1 MSRNEKSQGA
11 EAVGAEC
18 PVMPDVDFDHH
29 SEAFAA
35 DPWSQLA
42 RLRSE
47 CPVARTGS
55 HGGFWVLTGYEE
67 IRRVAT
73 DDETFSSAE
82 TLVIPPKKNVGQK
95 SIPAEM
101 DAPEFLAFRRILHPM
116 LSPAA
121 VDRLTPVIE
130 RFVHAAIDDFIEKG
144 SCDFVH
150 DFADPV
156 PAMTTLY
163 KLGLPVELWKD
174 FSVPLHQVVFLRQ
187 DSPRRINVPEGLQFV
202 AQTIRDTIEERRKAP
217 RDDMISYLLNATVD
231 GRAVTDHEVKE
242 MATLIVQGG
251 FDTTGSAISN
261 ALIYLDEHHDARRR
275 LIEEPSLMTSAVEE
289 FLRYEAP
296 QMAMARVATKDVVIG
311 GRDISKGD
319 LLLLV
324 WGSANRDDSVFD
336 DPDSVILDRF
346 PNRHI
351 TFGHGAHRCLGSNL
365 ARRQIQIA
373 LQAVLRRL
381 PEYTIDHDNAVRAET
396 VGIVYG
402 MFSLPADFPPG
413 ERWFS

>member
-1 MSRNEKSQGA
+1 
-11 EAVGAEC
+11 
-18 PVMPDVDFDHH
+18 MPDVDFDHH
-29 SEAFAA
+29 SEAFAV

-130 RFVHAAIDDFIEKG
+130 RFVHAAIDSFIENG

-187 DSPRRINVPEGLQFV
+187 DSPRRVNVAEGLQFV
-202 AQTIRDTIEERRKAP
+202 AQTIRDTIAERRKAP
-217 RDDMISYLLNATVD
+217 RDDMISYLLNCTVD

-261 ALIYLDEHHDARRR
+261 ALLYLDKHRDARRR
-275 LIEEPSLMTSAVEE
+275 LIEEPALMTSAVEE

-296 QMAMARVATKDVVIG
+296 QTAMARVATKDVVMG

-319 LLLLV
+319 RLLLV
-324 WGSANRDDSVFD
+324 WASANRDGTAFD
-336 DPDSVILDRF
+336 DPDKVVLDRF

-365 ARRQIQIA
+365 ARRQIQVA
-373 LQAVLRRL
+373 LRAVLRRL
-381 PEYTIDHDNAVRAET
+381 PDYTIDHDNAVRAET
-396 VGIVYG
+396 VGIVFG
-402 MFSLPADFPPG
+402 MFSLPAHFPPA

>member
-1 MSRNEKSQGA
+1 MNA
-11 EAVGAEC
+11 E
-18 PVMPDVDFDHH
+18 VDFDHH
-29 SEAFAA
+29 SEGFVS

-47 CPVARTGS
+47 CPVARTAS

-67 IRRVAT
+67 IRQVAT

-101 DAPEFLAFRRILHPM
+101 DAPEFLAFRKVLHPM

-121 VDRLTPVIE
+121 VDRITPVIE
-130 RFVHAAIDDFIEKG
+130 RFVHAAIDDFIETG

-187 DSPRRINVPEGLQFV
+187 DSPRRVNVPEGLQFV
-202 AQTIRDTIEERRKAP
+202 AQTISDTIAARRKSP
-217 RDDMISYLLNATVD
+217 RDDMISYMLNATVD
-231 GRAVTDHEVKE
+231 GRPVTDHEVKE
-242 MATLIVQGG
+242 MSTLIVQGG

-261 ALIYLDEHHDARRR
+261 ALIQMDHDRDLRRR
-275 LIEEPSLMTSAVEE
+275 LIEDPALMTSAVEE
-289 FLRYEAP
+289 FLRFEAP
-296 QMAMARVATKDVVIG
+296 QMAMARTATRDVVIG
-311 GRDISKGD
+311 DRHISAGD
-319 LLLLV
+319 LVLMV
-324 WGSANRDDSVFD
+324 WASANRDDSVFE
-336 DPDSVILDRF
+336 DPDSIVLDRF
-346 PNRHI
+346 PNRHV
-351 TFGHGAHRCLGSNL
+351 TFGLGAHRCLGSNL
-365 ARRQIQIA
+365 ARRQIQVA
-373 LQAVLRRL
+373 LQGVLRRL
-381 PEYTIDHDNAVRAET
+381 PDYTIDHDNAVRAET

-402 MFSLPADFPPG
+402 MFSLPAHFPAG
-413 ERWFS
+413 ERWFP

>member
-1 MSRNEKSQGA
+1 
-11 EAVGAEC
+11 
-18 PVMPDVDFDHH
+18 
-29 SEAFAA
+29 
-35 DPWSQLA
+35 
-42 RLRSE
+42 
-47 CPVARTGS
+47 
-55 HGGFWVLTGYEE
+55 
-67 IRRVAT
+67 
-73 DDETFSSAE
+73 
-82 TLVIPPKKNVGQK
+82 
-95 SIPAEM
+95 
-101 DAPEFLAFRRILHPM
+101 M

-121 VDRLTPVIE
+121 VDRITPVIE

-202 AQTIRDTIEERRKAP
+202 AQTIRDTIEARRKAP

-231 GRAVTDHEVKE
+231 GRKVTDHEVKE
-242 MATLIVQGG
+242 MVTLIIQGG

-261 ALIYLDEHHDARRR
+261 ALIHLDKDRDARRR
-275 LIEEPSLMTSAVEE
+275 LVEEPSLMTSAVEE
-289 FLRYEAP
+289 FLRFEAP
-296 QMAMARVATKDVVIG
+296 QMAMARAATKDVVIG

-402 MFSLPADFPPG
+402 MFSLPADFPP
-413 ERWFS
+413 RRALVLVTAPPKSRHRHQRSS

>member
-1 MSRNEKSQGA
+1 MI
-11 EAVGAEC
+11 
-18 PVMPDVDFDHH
+18 PDIDFDHH
-29 SEAFAA
+29 SEAFTA
-35 DPWSQLA
+35 DPWSHLA
-42 RLRSE
+42 RLRTE
-47 CPVARTGS
+47 CPVARTAS

-67 IRRVAT
+67 IRQVAT
-73 DDETFSSAE
+73 DDITFSSAE

-101 DAPEFLAFRRILHPM
+101 DPPEFLAFRRILHPM

-121 VDRLTPVIE
+121 VDRITPVIE

-202 AQTIRDTIEERRKAP
+202 AQTIRDTIAARRKAP

-231 GRAVTDHEVKE
+231 GREVTDHEVKE
-242 MATLIVQGG
+242 MVTLIIQGG

-261 ALIYLDEHHDARRR
+261 ALIHLDEDRDLRRR

-296 QMAMARVATKDVVIG
+296 QMALARTANQDVVIG
-311 GRDISKGD
+311 GREISKGD

-324 WGSANRDDSVFD
+324 WASANRDDTVFEH
-336 DPDSVILDRF
+336 PDTIVLDRF

-351 TFGHGAHRCLGSNL
+351 TFGLGAHRCLGSNL
-365 ARRQIQIA
+365 ARRQIQVA

-381 PEYTIDHDNAVRAET
+381 PEYTVDRDNAVRAET

>member
-1 MSRNEKSQGA
+1 
-11 EAVGAEC
+11 
-18 PVMPDVDFDHH
+18 MPDVDFDHH

-130 RFVHAAIDDFIEKG
+130 RFVHAAIDSFIENG

-187 DSPRRINVPEGLQFV
+187 DSPRRVNVAEGLQFV
-202 AQTIRDTIEERRKAP
+202 AQTIRDTIAERRKAP
-217 RDDMISYLLNATVD
+217 RDDMISYLLNCTVD

-261 ALIYLDEHHDARRR
+261 ALLYLDRHRDARRR
-275 LIEEPSLMTSAVEE
+275 LVEEPALMTSAVEE

-296 QMAMARVATKDVVIG
+296 QTAMARVATKDVVIG

-319 LLLLV
+319 RLLLV
-324 WGSANRDDSVFD
+324 WASANRDGTAFD
-336 DPDSVILDRF
+336 DPDKVVLDRF

-365 ARRQIQIA
+365 ARRQIQVA
-373 LQAVLRRL
+373 LRAVLRRL
-381 PEYTIDHDNAVRAET
+381 PDYTIDHDNAVRAET
-396 VGIVYG
+396 VGIVFG
-402 MFSLPADFPPG
+402 MFSLPAHFPPA

>member
-1 MSRNEKSQGA
+1 MLDAVTA
-11 EAVGAEC
+11 E
-18 PVMPDVDFDHH
+18 VDFDHH
-29 SEAFAA
+29 SEQFVA

-47 CPVARTGS
+47 CPVARTSS
-55 HGGFWVLTGYEE
+55 HGGFWVITGYEE
-67 IRRVAT
+67 IRQVAT

-101 DAPEFLAFRRILHPM
+101 DAPEFLAFRKVLHPM

-121 VDRLTPVIE
+121 VDRITPVIE
-130 RFVHAAIDDFIEKG
+130 RFVHAAIDDFIETG

-187 DSPRRINVPEGLQFV
+187 DSPRRVNVAEGLQFV
-202 AQTIRDTIEERRKAP
+202 AQTIRDTIAARRKSP
-217 RDDMISYLLNATVD
+217 RDDMISYMLSATVD
-231 GRAVTDHEVKE
+231 GRPVTDHEVKE

-261 ALIYLDEHHDARRR
+261 ALIQMDNDRELRRR
-275 LIEEPSLMTSAVEE
+275 LIEEPSLMASAVEE
-289 FLRYEAP
+289 FLRFEAP
-296 QMAMARVATKDVVIG
+296 QMAMARTATRDVVIG
-311 GRDISKGD
+311 DRHISAGD
-319 LLLLV
+319 LVLMV
-324 WGSANRDDSVFD
+324 WASANRDDSVFD
-336 DPDSVILDRF
+336 YPDRIVPDRF
-346 PNRHI
+346 PNRHV
-351 TFGHGAHRCLGSNL
+351 TFGLGAHRCLGSNL
-365 ARRQIQIA
+365 ARRQMQVA
-373 LQAVLRRL
+373 LQGVLRRL
-381 PEYTIDHDNAVRAET
+381 PDYTIDHDNAVRAET

-402 MFSLPADFPPG
+402 MFSLPANFPPG
-413 ERWFS
+413 ERWFP

>member
-1 MSRNEKSQGA
+1 MLDTVTA
-11 EAVGAEC
+11 E
-18 PVMPDVDFDHH
+18 VDFDHH
-29 SEAFAA
+29 SEEFAA
-35 DPWSQLA
+35 DPWSLLA

-47 CPVARTGS
+47 CPVARTPS
-55 HGGFWVLTGYEE
+55 HGGFWVLTGYDE
-67 IRRVAT
+67 IRQVAT

-101 DAPEFLAFRRILHPM
+101 DAPEFLAFRKVLHPM

-121 VDRLTPVIE
+121 VDRMTPVIE
-130 RFVHAAIDDFIEKG
+130 RFVHAAIDDFIEEG

-187 DSPRRINVPEGLQFV
+187 DSPRRVNVPEGLQFV
-202 AQTIRDTIEERRKAP
+202 AQTIKDTIAARRKAP

-231 GRAVTDHEVKE
+231 GRPVTDHEVKE

-261 ALIYLDEHHDARRR
+261 ALIQMDRDRDLRRR
-275 LIEEPSLMTSAVEE
+275 LIEDPALMTAAVEE
-289 FLRYEAP
+289 FLRFEAP
-296 QMAMARVATKDVVIG
+296 QMAMARTATRDVVIG
-311 GRDISKGD
+311 DHHISKGD
-319 LLLLV
+319 RVLMV
-324 WGSANRDDSVFD
+324 WASANRDDSVFE
-336 DPDSVILDRF
+336 DPDSIVLDRF
-346 PNRHI
+346 PNRHV
-351 TFGHGAHRCLGSNL
+351 TFGLGAHRCLGSNL
-365 ARRQIQIA
+365 ARRQIQVA
-373 LQAVLRRL
+373 LRAVLRRM
-381 PEYTIDHDNAVRAET
+381 PDYAIDHDDAVRAET

-402 MFSLPADFPPG
+402 MFSLPANFPPG
-413 ERWFS
+413 ERWFA

>member
-1 MSRNEKSQGA
+1 
-11 EAVGAEC
+11 
-18 PVMPDVDFDHH
+18 MPDVDFDHH
-29 SEAFAA
+29 SETFAA
-35 DPWSQLA
+35 DPWPQLA

-187 DSPRRINVPEGLQFV
+187 DSPRRVSVAEGLQFV
-202 AQTIRDTIEERRKAP
+202 AQTIRDTIAERRRAP
-217 RDDMISYLLNATVD
+217 RDDMISYLLNCTVD
-231 GRAVTDHEVKE
+231 GRAVTDLEVKE

-261 ALIYLDEHHDARRR
+261 ALIYLDKHRDARRR

-289 FLRYEAP
+289 FLRFEAP

-311 GRDISKGD
+311 GREISEGD

-324 WGSANRDDSVFD
+324 WASANRDASAFD
-336 DPDSVILDRF
+336 DPDRVVLDRF

-365 ARRQIQIA
+365 ARRQIQVA
-373 LQAVLRRL
+373 LQAVLSRL
-381 PEYTIDHDNAVRAET
+381 PEYSIDHDNATRAET

-402 MFSLPADFPPG
+402 MFSLPAHFPPG

>member
-1 MSRNEKSQGA
+1 ML
-11 EAVGAEC
+11 EAVTAE
-18 PVMPDVDFDHH
+18 VDFDHH
-29 SEAFAA
+29 SEEFVA
-35 DPWSQLA
+35 DPWSLLA

-47 CPVARTGS
+47 CPVARTPS

-67 IRRVAT
+67 IRQVAT

-101 DAPEFLAFRRILHPM
+101 DAPEFLAFRKVLHPM

-121 VDRLTPVIE
+121 VDRMTPVIE
-130 RFVHAAIDDFIEKG
+130 RFVHAAIDDFIEEG

-187 DSPRRINVPEGLQFV
+187 DSPRRVNVAEGLQFV
-202 AQTIRDTIEERRKAP
+202 AQTLKDTIAARRKAP
-217 RDDMISYLLNATVD
+217 RDDMISYMLNTTVD
-231 GRAVTDHEVKE
+231 GRPVTDHEVKE

-261 ALIYLDEHHDARRR
+261 ALIQMDHDRDLRRR
-275 LIEEPSLMTSAVEE
+275 LIEDPALMTSAVEE
-289 FLRYEAP
+289 FLRFEAP
-296 QMAMARVATKDVVIG
+296 QMAMARTATRDVVVG
-311 GRDISKGD
+311 DRHISKGD
-319 LLLLV
+319 RVLMV
-324 WGSANRDDSVFD
+324 WASANRDDSVFE
-336 DPDSVILDRF
+336 DPDSIVLDRF
-346 PNRHI
+346 PNRHV
-351 TFGHGAHRCLGSNL
+351 TFGLGAHRCLGSNL
-365 ARRQIQIA
+365 ARRQIQVA
-373 LQAVLRRL
+373 LRAVLRRM
-381 PEYTIDHDNAVRAET
+381 PDYAIDHDDAVRAET

-402 MFSLPADFPPG
+402 MFSLPANFPPG
-413 ERWFS
+413 ERWFA